1 LREARVKH
9 AWLVA
14 VVALAGCGGGRDVV
28 PPSNDVISNEPTPGP
43 RTAGSYQYVARR
55 PGAVVGLAEAR
66 GIPDAVARAAVDH
79 VADALASCAA
89 ERARGGDPGGAAR
102 LVAHVD
108 GNGVVGAAS
117 LRLDP
122 GAGPA
127 ASAVLCFVAPV
138 KSLVFSPIDAGGE
151 RGLALEAL
159 WGRGANGP

>member
-1 LREARVKH
+1 VKR
-9 AWLVA
+9 ALLVA
-14 VVALAGCGGGRDVV
+14 IAGVAGCGGGRDVV
-28 PPSNDVISNEPTPGP
+28 PPSNDVIANAPMQVARSPG
-43 RTAGSYQYVARR
+43 GYEYVARR

-66 GIPDAVARAAVDH
+66 GIPDAVAHAAVDRI
-79 VADALASCAA
+79 ADALASCAA
-89 ERARGGDPGGAAR
+89 ERARAGDPGGAAR

-117 LRLDP
+117 LRIDP

-127 ASAVLCFVAPV
+127 AGAVLCFVAPV
-138 KSLVFSPIDAGGE
+138 KNLVFSPTDAGGE